1 MVRNKLILMLSM
13 KTRRYS
19 LILFCIMTLSV
30 LYILSLAKLGISISF
45 VYLMYLLFFETTIV
59 FVLMV
64 VIVRRNRAYK
74 P

>member
-45 VYLMYLLFFETTIV
+45 VNLMYLLFFETTIV